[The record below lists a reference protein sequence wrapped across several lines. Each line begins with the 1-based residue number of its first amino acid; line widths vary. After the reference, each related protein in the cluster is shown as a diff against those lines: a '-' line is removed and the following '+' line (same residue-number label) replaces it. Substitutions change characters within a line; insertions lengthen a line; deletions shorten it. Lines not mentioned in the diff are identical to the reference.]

1 MKHYLIMV
9 ENKGIEDEIEAVDLE
24 QAETIAMEK
33 YGYYEQC
40 NRGSVSVRELSAQE
54 LKERF
59 WEN

>member
-1 MKHYLIMV
+1 MV
-9 ENKGIEDEIEAVDLE
+9 ENEGIEDEIEAVDLE
-24 QAETIAMEK
+24 QAEKIAMER